1 MVRLNGQLAQLVEQR
16 IENPRVRGSIPRLAT
31 NFKSPNSFRAFSRL
45 PCAPVLAGLRG
56 FASRAA
62 PLPFLL
68 FRPSLTSLFSVF
80 IWWSRERAR
89 GHFQYWRGFGGGEL
103 WLGSGCLRR
112 LKHEISPNHLPW
124 KLALAVSCARQ
135 WAFKW
140 LLDSETCRMIYFWR
154 SATAAVGVGDRQ
166 RQ

>member
-1 MVRLNGQLAQLVEQR
+1 M
-16 IENPRVRGSIPRLAT
+16 
-31 NFKSPNSFRAFSRL
+31 
-45 PCAPVLAGLRG
+45 
-56 FASRAA
+56 
-62 PLPFLL
+62 
-68 FRPSLTSLFSVF
+68 
-80 IWWSRERAR
+80 
-89 GHFQYWRGFGGGEL
+89 

-154 SATAAVGVGDRQ
+154 SANPAIGLSAGVGRQ
-166 RQ
+166 RGGKPPFSFWWP

>member
-1 MVRLNGQLAQLVEQR
+1 M
-16 IENPRVRGSIPRLAT
+16 GSVPCSAT
-31 NFKSPNSFRAFSRL
+31 NSKSPNSFRAFSRL
-45 PCAPVLAGLRG
+45 PAAPVLAGLRG

-62 PLPFLL
+62 PPTFPR
-68 FRPSLTSLFSVF
+68 FWPSLASLFSVF

-89 GHFQYWRGFGGGEL
+89 GYFQCWCGFQGGRL
-103 WLGSGCLRR
+103 WLKIGCLRR
-112 LKHEISPNHLPW
+112 PKHEISPNHLPW

-154 SATAAVGVGDRQ
+154 SANPAIGLSAGVGRQ
-166 RQ
+166 RGGKPPFSFWWP